1 VNRARLNVVAIAQQH
16 ANALEDSLHLRRSGP
31 VSKTQDPMEPEPIAC
46 TDIFQTHGSDPPI
59 GYADHGSI
67 HVNDRA
73 RSVVTGA
80 SHANGLFEGERD
92 PPMTF
97 PASFALRERRRCRR
111 RRAQPAQQMG
121 LHRSSTSKPAKL
133 RITSQTQPAMARMLA
148 VPDQNC
154 RDKSDKPTLV
164 SIENDKGLKQETYR
178 HGQGFRI
185 GEIGL
190 SVKAPTQPPTSE
202 LRIRFTSAAK
212 AQNRGMPTRRPAIQ
226 TKQYRRIGIH
236 QEFGENVV
244 RRYDIGFFIK
254 IRNGVE
260 SLAGSVPFRS
270 ILVPLTPT

>member
-1 VNRARLNVVAIAQQH
+1 MHSRTAYTCDEVVPCRKLRIRWNQNLSRALTFSRLMVAIRP
-16 ANALEDSLHLRRSGP
+16 LGTLIMVRSMSTTVP
-31 VSKTQDPMEPEPIAC
+31 EVS
-46 TDIFQTHGSDPPI
+46 S
-59 GYADHGSI
+59 
-67 HVNDRA
+67 
-73 RSVVTGA
+73 TGA

-236 QEFGENVV
+236 QEFRENVV
-244 RRYDIGFFIK
+244 RRYNIGFFIK